1 MKEIYTSKASDEDE
15 ASNDDAEENNSED
28 ESEEEEED
36 KAEEESNKDQAEE
49 NSSEDES
56 EEEEEEIAKD
66 QSEVTNSPASFEELG
81 VSKWILHQLSGLG
94 ISRPSPVQANCVAP
108 ILAGRDCV
116 GIAKTGQ
123 GKTLAFAIPILQ
135 TLAVDPYGIYAV
147 ILTPTRELAGQI
159 GDSFRSVGKAGM
171 NLRDVVVTGGRDT
184 IKQSLDLERR
194 PHVIIATPGRLGDH
208 IRTNSTFSLSR
219 VKYLVLD
226 EADRLLEGES

>member
-1 MKEIYTSKASDEDE
+1 M
-15 ASNDDAEENNSED
+15 
-28 ESEEEEED
+28 
-36 KAEEESNKDQAEE
+36 
-49 NSSEDES
+49 
-56 EEEEEEIAKD
+56 
-66 QSEVTNSPASFEELG
+66 
-81 VSKWILHQLSGLG
+81 
-94 ISRPSPVQANCVAP
+94 
-108 ILAGRDCV
+108 

-171 NLRDVVVTGGRDT
+171 NLREVVVTGGRDT